1 MIVYPAIDIYG
12 GRAVRMTRGDF
23 ATVEEVASSPL
34 EAAKKLVAEGAEWL
48 HIVDLDGS
56 RTGTPGNLDAIRVIA
71 NRFTVKIQ
79 AGGGIRDF
87 DTAEAF
93 AEAGAT
99 RIVVGTAA
107 IRDPELIDRLVD
119 RHADGLAVSVDAR
132 NGMVT
137 TAGWTQTTDL
147 RAVDVM
153 QRLAVKGVPTVI
165 YTNVS
170 IDGTLQGLDLVSTE
184 AVARAFGAASSSAGR
199 STSDSSI
206 CARRCASRATERS
219 NRPRARRRR
228 GRRRSARRSGRPRS
242 RALRDSFVL
251 GSVAH
256 RGRVDDVPVREG
268 PSRGDDRAAQSDR
281 SLMIRDVPAD
291 DLDPHRARKST
302 RRRLTS
308 AGRSSMTQWLVFARY
323 SIRSSPTRR
332 LSIP

>member
-87 DTAEAF
+87 DT

-184 AVARAFGAASSSAGR
+184 AVARAFGGDVIYSGGVGSLE
-199 STSDSSI
+199 DI
-206 CARRCASRATERS
+206 ARLAKLRH
-219 NRPRARRRR
+219 R
-228 GRRRSARRSGRPRS
+228 GLRGVIVG
-242 RALRDSFVL
+242 RALYLGLFNLREAMRVARDGAV
-251 GSVAH
+251 
-256 RGRVDDVPVREG
+256 
-268 PSRGDDRAAQSDR
+268 
-281 SLMIRDVPAD
+281 
-291 DLDPHRARKST
+291 
-302 RRRLTS
+302 
-308 AGRSSMTQWLVFARY
+308 
-323 SIRSSPTRR
+323 
-332 LSIP
+332 